1 MINKETKLNKIT
13 RVEIIDNEWRQ
24 YVNMNCENVELLYQ
38 DNNRTLKIFLNNKY
52 AKNYISKNN

>member
-52 AKNYISKNN
+52 DN